1 MSFDFDHLHLLL
13 NHVPIIGFFVGAG
26 LFVASF
32 TGSNE
37 DLRRSSLI
45 IFAAVALLTIP
56 TFVSG
61 VGADRSIAREPGVS
75 DLLVKR
81 HEGAAMLGLWCVEAT
96 GAAALMALWHSRRP
110 GGASRRHL
118 AAVMLLAIVAAIL
131 MGRTGNTG
139 GDIRH
144 PQPGVAAGAA
154 IAEGPVGSLIH
165 VFEPSPD
172 GFTDLMVVNKWWWA
186 AMMVLHFVG
195 LSLIIGVVG
204 AINLRILGFAKELPV
219 GPLHRLLPLAMAGLG
234 INVVTGMLAFIG
246 MPAYYAADIAFW
258 FKLGALMLLGLNVAV
273 FYLTG
278 IFHRVEHLGPGDD
291 AAISAKIVAASSL
304 VLWFAVIISGRYI
317 QHFEDSLRF

>member
-1 MSFDFDHLHLLL
+1 MNFDHLHLLL
-13 NHVPIIGFFVGAG
+13 NHVPIIGFFVGVG

-32 TGSNE
+32 AGSNE

-61 VGADRSIAREPGVS
+61 VGADRTIAREPGIS
-75 DLLVKR
+75 EALVRR
-81 HEGAAMLGLWCVEAT
+81 HAGAAMLGLWFVVAT
-96 GAAALMALWHSRRP
+96 GAAALMALWRSRRP
-110 GGASRRHL
+110 GGASRGNL
-118 AAVMLLAIVAAIL
+118 AAIVLLAVVAAVL

-144 PQPGVAAGAA
+144 PQPGLAPGAV
-154 IAEGPVGSLIH
+154 ITEGTIGSIIH
-165 VFEPSPD
+165 IFEPSPD

-186 AMMVLHFVG
+186 TMMVLHFVG

-204 AINLRILGFAKELPV
+204 AINLRIMGFAKELPLA
-219 GPLHRLLPLAMAGLG
+219 PLHRLLPLAMAGLG

-258 FKLGALMLLGLNVAV
+258 FKLAALMLLGLNAAV

-278 IFHRVEHLGPGDD
+278 IFDRVERLAPGED
-291 AAISAKIVAASSL
+291 AALSAKIVAASSL
-304 VLWFAVIISGRYI
+304 VLWFTVIISGRYI

>member
-1 MSFDFDHLHLLL
+1 VNFDHLHLLL
-13 NHVPIIGFFVGAG
+13 NHVPIIGFFVGVG

-32 TGSNE
+32 TGSNA
-37 DLRRSSLI
+37 DLRRSALI

-61 VGADRSIAREPGVS
+61 VGADRTIAREPGVS
-75 DLLVKR
+75 EALVQR
-81 HEGAAMLGLWCVEAT
+81 HEGAAMLGLWFVVAT
-96 GAAALMALWHSRRP
+96 GAAALVALWRSRQP
-110 GGASRRHL
+110 AGASRGNL
-118 AAVMLLAIVAAIL
+118 AVILLLATIAAVL

-144 PQPGVAAGAA
+144 PPPGTAPGAA
-154 IAEGPVGSLIH
+154 ITEGTVGSIIH
-165 VFEPSPD
+165 AFEPSPD
-172 GFTDLMVVNKWWWA
+172 GFTNLMVVNKWWWA
-186 AMMVLHFVG
+186 TMMVMHFVG

-204 AINLRILGFAKELPV
+204 AINLRIMGFARELPLA
-219 GPLHRLLPLAMAGLG
+219 PLHRLLPLAMAGLG
-234 INVVTGMLAFIG
+234 INVITGMLAFIG

-278 IFHRVEHLGPGDD
+278 IFDRVERLAPGED
-291 AAISAKIVAASSL
+291 ATVPAKIVAASSL
-304 VLWFAVIISGRYI
+304 LLWFTVIISGRYI

>member
-1 MSFDFDHLHLLL
+1 VNFDHLHLLL
-13 NHVPIIGFFVGAG
+13 NHVPIIGFFVGVG

-37 DLRRSSLI
+37 DLRRSALI

-61 VGADRSIAREPGVS
+61 VGADRSIAAEPGVS
-75 DLLVKR
+75 DALVKR
-81 HEGAAMLGLWCVEAT
+81 HEGAAMLGLWFVEAT
-96 GAAALMALWHSRRP
+96 GAAAVIALWRSRRA
-110 GGASRRHL
+110 GGTPRGNL
-118 AAVMLLAIVAAIL
+118 AAVLLLAIGSAIV

-144 PQPGVAAGAA
+144 PQPGTAAGAV
-154 IAEGPVGSLIH
+154 ITEGTVGSIIH
-165 VFEPSPD
+165 VFEPTPD
-172 GFTDLMVVNKWWWA
+172 GFTQLMVANKWWWA
-186 AMMVLHFVG
+186 SMMVMHFVG

-204 AINLRILGFAKELPV
+204 AINLRIMGFAKELPLA
-219 GPLHRLLPLAMAGLG
+219 PLHRLLPLAMAGLG

-246 MPAYYAADIAFW
+246 MPTYYAADIAFW
-258 FKLGALMLLGLNVAV
+258 FKLAALMLLGLNVAI

-278 IFHRVEHLGPGDD
+278 IFHRVERLAPGQD
-291 AAISAKIVAASSL
+291 AALSAKIVAASSL
-304 VLWFAVIISGRYI
+304 ALWFTVIIAGRYI

>member
-1 MSFDFDHLHLLL
+1 VNFDHLHLLL
-13 NHVPIIGFFVGAG
+13 NHVPIIGFFVGVG
-26 LFVASF
+26 LLVASF

-37 DLRRSSLI
+37 DLRRSALI
-45 IFAAVALLTIP
+45 IFAVVALLTIP

-61 VGADRSIAREPGVS
+61 VGADRTIAQEPGVS
-75 DLLVKR
+75 DVLVRR
-81 HEGAAMLGLWCVEAT
+81 HEGAAMLGLWFVEAT
-96 GAAALMALWHSRRP
+96 GAAALMALWRSRRP
-110 GGASRRHL
+110 GGASHGHL
-118 AAVMLLAIVAAIL
+118 IAILLLATIAALL

-144 PQPGVAAGAA
+144 PQPGAAAGVP
-154 IAEGPVGSLIH
+154 ITEGTIGSIIH

-186 AMMVLHFVG
+186 SMMVMHFVG

-204 AINLRILGFAKELPV
+204 AINLRIMGFAKELPLA
-219 GPLHRLLPLAMAGLG
+219 PLHRLLPLAMAGLG

-246 MPAYYAADIAFW
+246 MPAYYTADIAFW
-258 FKLGALMLLGLNVAV
+258 FKLGALMLLGLNAAV

-278 IFHRVEHLGPGDD
+278 IFDRVERLAPGED
-291 AAISAKIVAASSL
+291 ASLSAKIVAASSL
-304 VLWFAVIISGRYI
+304 VLWFTVIVSGRYI

>member
-1 MSFDFDHLHLLL
+1 MNFDHLHLLL

-32 TGSNE
+32 AGSNE

-75 DLLVKR
+75 EALIRR
-81 HEGAAMLGLWCVEAT
+81 HEGAAMLGLWFVEAT
-96 GAAALMALWHSRRP
+96 GAAALMALWRWRRP
-110 GGASRRHL
+110 GGASRANL
-118 AAVMLLAIVAAIL
+118 AAILLLAIIAAVL

-144 PQPGVAAGAA
+144 PEPGAA
-154 IAEGPVGSLIH
+154 IGASINEGPVGSIIH
-165 VFEPSPD
+165 IFEPSPD
-172 GFTDLMVVNKWWWA
+172 GFTNLMVVNKWWWA
-186 AMMVLHFVG
+186 TMMVLHFVG

-204 AINLRILGFAKELPV
+204 AVNLRIIGFAKELPFA
-219 GPLHRLLPLAMAGLG
+219 PLHRLLPLAMAGLG

-258 FKLGALMLLGLNVAV
+258 FKLAALMLLGLNVAV

-278 IFHRVEHLGPGDD
+278 IFDGVERLGPGED
-291 AAISAKIVAASSL
+291 AALSAKIVAVSAL
-304 VLWFAVIISGRYI
+304 VLWFTVIVSGRYI
-317 QHFEDSLRF
+317 QHFEDTLRF

>member
-1 MSFDFDHLHLLL
+1 MNFDHLHLLL
-13 NHVPIIGFFVGAG
+13 NHVPIIGFFVGVG
-26 LFVASF
+26 LFVASL

-45 IFAAVALLTIP
+45 IFAAIALLTIP

-61 VGADRSIAREPGVS
+61 VGADRTITQQTGVS
-75 DLLVKR
+75 DALVRR
-81 HEGAAMLGLWCVEAT
+81 HEGAAMLGLWFVEAT
-96 GAAALMALWHSRRP
+96 GAMSLVTLWRARRP
-110 GGASRRHL
+110 AGASRGNL
-118 AAVMLLAIVAAIL
+118 ATILLLAIVASVL

-144 PQPGVAAGAA
+144 PQPGTTSGAP
-154 IAEGPVGSLIH
+154 IAEGAIGSLIH

-186 AMMVLHFVG
+186 GMMVMHFVG

-204 AINLRILGFAKELPV
+204 AINLRIMGFAKELPFA
-219 GPLHRLLPLAMAGLG
+219 PLHRLLPLAMAGLG

-246 MPAYYAADIAFW
+246 MPAYYTADIAFW
-258 FKLGALMLLGLNVAV
+258 FKLAALMLLGLNAAV

-278 IFHRVEHLGPGDD
+278 IFDRVERLAPGED
-291 AAISAKIVAASSL
+291 ASLSAKIVAVSSL
-304 VLWFAVIISGRYI
+304 VLWFTVIVSGRYI